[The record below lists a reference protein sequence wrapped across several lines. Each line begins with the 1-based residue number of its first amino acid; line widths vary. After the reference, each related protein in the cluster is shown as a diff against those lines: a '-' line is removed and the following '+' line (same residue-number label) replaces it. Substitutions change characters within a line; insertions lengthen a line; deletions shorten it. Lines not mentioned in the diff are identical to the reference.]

1 MKGKLIVI
9 EGLDGSGKN
18 TQAKLLFEHF
28 CQKTKNVKYMSFPD
42 YNYPSSVLAK
52 MYLNSE
58 FGDKPADVNPYASA
72 SFFAV
77 DRFAS
82 FKKNW
87 GKNYNNGETIICDRY
102 TTSNTMYN
110 MAKISESEW
119 GRYLEWLYDYEYSK
133 LELPKPNVVIY
144 LNMPVDVSQD
154 LMKKRYLG
162 DNSKKDLYEKD
173 IEYLRICERA
183 AKFVNGADNWVTIN
197 CLENG
202 GIKSK
207 QQMHEEILGAVM
219 EKLR

>member
-1 MKGKLIVI
+1 MRGNLIVI

-28 CQKTKNVKYMSFPD
+28 SKEGKDVKYMSFPD
-42 YNYPSSVLAK
+42 YNCPSSALAK
-52 MYLNSE
+52 MYLDSE
-58 FGDKPADVNPYASA
+58 FGDKPTDVNPYASA

-87 GKNYNNGETIICDRY
+87 GENYNSGETIICDRY

-110 MAKISESEW
+110 MAKILESEW
-119 GRYLEWLYDYEYSK
+119 GEYLDWLYDYEYNK
-133 LELPKPNVVIY
+133 LELPKPDVVIY
-144 LNMPVDVSQD
+144 LDMPVDVSQD

-173 IEYLRICERA
+173 IEYLKICERA
-183 AKFVNGADNWVTIN
+183 AKFVGVQDSWIAIN
-197 CLENG
+197 CLKNG
-202 GIKSK
+202 EIKSK

-219 EKLR
+219 EKLN